1 MTMQM
6 QRQKISGRKL
16 VVCALVAV
24 FFLSASW
31 SNAATPEAINIAWTG
46 EYWSTLPFR
55 VAADKGFFER
65 ENLQA
70 RFITFQSTQLIT
82 NALMQ
87 GDIDY
92 GTTLAIAGAA
102 LRGLPLKIVGVVA
115 KGTGYAIVSKR
126 EIDTV
131 KGLKGKKFALNSF
144 GSAPDYAVYTF
155 FSKNGLDPNRDVTF
169 LTIGGTSARFAA
181 LVGGTV
187 DATVVSS
194 PFEYIAEQQGFRT
207 LVSLKELAEFVNLPY
222 AGMAVTQEKIAKD
235 GGQMVKALRALR
247 AAMLLIR
254 EQRAASVELLA
265 KTLKLDRAVADRFY
279 PLYRELYNP
288 ELTVPDSVLE
298 EYKDVA
304 SFRLKDKEKIKELP
318 KIQVLRDWSF
328 AEKARQ

>member
-1 MTMQM
+1 MQM
-6 QRQKISGRKL
+6 HRKKTSGRKL
-16 VVCALVAV
+16 AVFALVAV
-24 FFLSASW
+24 FILGPGW
-31 SNAATPEAINIAWTG
+31 SNAATPEVINIAWTG

-55 VAADKGFFER
+55 VAVDKGFFER

-70 RFITFQSTQLIT
+70 RFINFQSIQLIT

-92 GTTLAIAGAA
+92 ATTLAIAGAA

-126 EIDTV
+126 EIDSL
-131 KGLKGKKFALNSF
+131 KGLKGKRFALNSF

-155 FSKNGLDPNRDVTF
+155 FSRNGLDPNRDVTF

-181 LVGGTV
+181 LVGGAV

-194 PFEYIAEQQGFRT
+194 PFEYFAEQQGFRT

-222 AGMAVTQEKIAKD
+222 AGVAVTQEKIVKD
-235 GGQMVKALRALR
+235 GGQIVKVLRALR
-247 AAMLLIR
+247 AAMLFIR
-254 EQRAASVELLA
+254 EQPAASADLLA
-265 KTLKLDRAVADRFY
+265 KTLKLNRAVADRFY

-288 ELTVPDSVLE
+288 ELTVSDSILE
-298 EYKDVA
+298 EFIAVGN
-304 SFRLKDKEKIKELP
+304 FRLKGTEKDKDLL

>member
-1 MTMQM
+1 MP
-6 QRQKISGRKL
+6 L
-16 VVCALVAV
+16 
-24 FFLSASW
+24 
-31 SNAATPEAINIAWTG
+31 
-46 EYWSTLPFR
+46 FR
-55 VAADKGFFER
+55 
-65 ENLQA
+65 
-70 RFITFQSTQLIT
+70 S
-82 NALMQ
+82 
-87 GDIDY
+87 
-92 GTTLAIAGAA
+92 
-102 LRGLPLKIVGVVA
+102 
-115 KGTGYAIVSKR
+115 

-222 AGMAVTQEKIAKD
+222 AGVAVTQEKIAKD
-235 GGQMVKALRALR
+235 GGQMVKALRAL
-247 AAMLLIR
+247 
-254 EQRAASVELLA
+254 RAASVELLA

>member
-1 MTMQM
+1 MQM
-6 QRQKISGRKL
+6 QRQKPSGRRLAVFAL
-16 VVCALVAV
+16 VVV
-24 FFLSASW
+24 FNLGPGW
-31 SNAATPEAINIAWTG
+31 SNAATPEVINIAWTG

-70 RFITFQSTQLIT
+70 RFINFQSTQLIT

-87 GDIDY
+87 GDLDY
-92 GTTLAIAGAA
+92 ATTLAIAGAA

-126 EIDTV
+126 EIENI

-155 FSKNGLDPNRDVTF
+155 FSKNGLDPNREVTF

-181 LVGGTV
+181 LVGGAV

-207 LVSLKELAEFVNLPY
+207 LVSLKELAEYVNLPY
-222 AGMAVTQEKIAKD
+222 AGVAVTQEKIAKG
-235 GGQMVKALRALR
+235 GGQIVKALRALR
-247 AAMLLIR
+247 AAILFIL
-254 EQRAASVELLA
+254 EQRAVSVDLLA
-265 KTLKLDRAVADRFY
+265 KTLKLNRAVGEKFY

-288 ELTVPDSVLE
+288 ELTVPDSILE
-298 EYKDVA
+298 EFIAVGN
-304 SFRLKDKEKIKELP
+304 FRLKGAEKDKELL

-328 AEKARQ
+328 AEKAKP

>member
-1 MTMQM
+1 MQM
-6 QRQKISGRKL
+6 HRTKTSGRKL
-16 VVCALVAV
+16 AGFVLVAV
-24 FFLSASW
+24 FIFGPGW
-31 SNAATPEAINIAWTG
+31 SNAATPEVINIAWTG

-65 ENLQA
+65 ENLHA
-70 RFITFQSTQLIT
+70 RFINFQATQVIT

-126 EIDTV
+126 EIDTL

-169 LTIGGTSARFAA
+169 LTVGGTSARFAA
-181 LVGGTV
+181 LVGGAV

-207 LVSLKELAEFVNLPY
+207 LVSLKELAEYVNLPY
-222 AGMAVTQEKIAKD
+222 AGVAVTQEKIAKD
-235 GGQMVKALRALR
+235 GAQIVKVLRALR
-247 AAMLLIR
+247 AAMLFIL
-254 EQRAASVELLA
+254 EQRAASVDLLA
-265 KTLKLDRAVADRFY
+265 KTLKLNRAVADRYY
-279 PLYRELYNP
+279 PLYRELYDP
-288 ELTVPDSVLE
+288 ELTISDSILE
-298 EYKDVA
+298 EFVA
-304 SFRLKDKEKIKELP
+304 VSNFRLKSTEKDKELL

-328 AEKARQ
+328 AEKAKQ

>member
-1 MTMQM
+1 MHRTN
-6 QRQKISGRKL
+6 ISGRKL
-16 VVCALVAV
+16 AGFTLIAIFVLGPG
-24 FFLSASW
+24 W
-31 SNAATPEAINIAWTG
+31 SNAATPEVINIAWTG

-65 ENLQA
+65 ENLHA
-70 RFITFQSTQLIT
+70 RFINFQATQVIT

-126 EIDTV
+126 EIDTI

-181 LVGGTV
+181 LVGGAV

-207 LVSLKELAEFVNLPY
+207 LVSLKELAEYVNLPY
-222 AGMAVTQEKIAKD
+222 AGVAVTQEKIAKD
-235 GGQMVKALRALR
+235 GGQIVKALRALR
-247 AAMLLIR
+247 AAMLFIL

-265 KTLKLDRAVADRFY
+265 KTLKLNRAVADRFY

-288 ELTVPDSVLE
+288 ELTISDSILE
-298 EYKDVA
+298 EFIAVGN
-304 SFRLKDKEKIKELP
+304 FRLKGTEKDKELLKIH
-318 KIQVLRDWSF
+318 VLRDWSF
-328 AEKARQ
+328 AEKAKQ

>member
-1 MTMQM
+1 MQTH
-6 QRQKISGRKL
+6 RHKISRKRL
-16 VVCALVAV
+16 AVLALAAALVLGAG
-24 FFLSASW
+24 W
-31 SNAATPEAINIAWTG
+31 NNRATPEVINIAWTG

-70 RFITFQSTQLIT
+70 RFITFQATQLIT

-126 EIDTV
+126 EIDTL

-144 GSAPDYAVYTF
+144 GSAPDYTVYTF

-207 LVSLKELAEFVNLPY
+207 LVSLKELAEYVNLPY
-222 AGMAVTQEKIAKD
+222 AGVAVTQEKIAKD
-235 GGQMVKALRALR
+235 VGQMVKVLRALR
-247 AAMLLIR
+247 AAMLFIR
-254 EQRAASVELLA
+254 EQPAASVELLA
-265 KTLKLDRAVADRFY
+265 KTLKLNRAVAERFY
-279 PLYRELYNP
+279 PVYRELYNP
-288 ELTVPDSVLE
+288 ELTIPDSILE
-298 EYKDVA
+298 EFISV
-304 SFRLKDKEKIKELP
+304 SNFRLKGAEKDKELL

-328 AEKARQ
+328 AEKAKQ

>member
-1 MTMQM
+1 MQM
-6 QRQKISGRKL
+6 HRHKTSGRKR
-16 VVCALVAV
+16 VGFAFVAAFV
-24 FFLSASW
+24 LCLAWNNTARS
-31 SNAATPEAINIAWTG
+31 EVINIAWTG

-70 RFITFQSTQLIT
+70 RFINFQSTQLIT
-82 NALMQ
+82 SALMQ

-92 GTTLAIAGAA
+92 ATTLAIAGAA
-102 LRGLPLKIVGVVA
+102 LRGLPLKIVGIVA

-126 EIDTV
+126 EIETV

-181 LVGGTV
+181 LVGGAV

-207 LVSLKELAEFVNLPY
+207 LVSLKELAEYVNLPY
-222 AGMAVTQEKIAKD
+222 AGVAVTQVKIAKD
-235 GGQMVKALRALR
+235 GGQIVKFLKALR
-247 AAMLLIR
+247 AAMLFIR

-265 KTLKLDRAVADRFY
+265 KSLKLDRAVAERFY

-288 ELTVPDSVLE
+288 ELTVSDSILE
-298 EYKDVA
+298 EFIAV
-304 SFRLKDKEKIKELP
+304 SNFRLKSTEKDKELP

-328 AEKARQ
+328 AEKAKQ

>member
-1 MTMQM
+1 MQM
-6 QRQKISGRKL
+6 QRQKPSGRRLAVFAL
-16 VVCALVAV
+16 VVV
-24 FFLSASW
+24 FNLGPGW
-31 SNAATPEAINIAWTG
+31 SNAATPEVINIAWTG

-70 RFITFQSTQLIT
+70 RFINFQSTQLIT

-87 GDIDY
+87 GDLDY
-92 GTTLAIAGAA
+92 ATTLAIAGAA

-126 EIDTV
+126 EIENI

-181 LVGGTV
+181 LVGGAV

-207 LVSLKELAEFVNLPY
+207 LVSLKELAEYVNLPY
-222 AGMAVTQEKIAKD
+222 AGVAVTQEKITKG
-235 GGQMVKALRALR
+235 GGQIVKALRGLR
-247 AAMLLIR
+247 AAILFIL
-254 EQRAASVELLA
+254 EQRAVSVDLLA
-265 KTLKLDRAVADRFY
+265 KTLKLNRAVAEKFY

-288 ELTVPDSVLE
+288 ELTVPDSILE
-298 EYKDVA
+298 EFIAVGN
-304 SFRLKDKEKIKELP
+304 FRLKGAEKDKELL
-318 KIQVLRDWSF
+318 KIQVLRDWRF
-328 AEKARQ
+328 AEKAKP

>member
-1 MTMQM
+1 MQIS
-6 QRQKISGRKL
+6 RKKRSGRKFAGF
-16 VVCALVAV
+16 ALVAV
-24 FFLSASW
+24 FILSPGW
-31 SNAATPEAINIAWTG
+31 SNSATPEVINIAWTG

-55 VAADKGFFER
+55 VAADKGFFDR
-65 ENLQA
+65 ENLYA
-70 RFITFQSTQLIT
+70 RFINFQSTQLIT

-87 GDIDY
+87 GDLDY
-92 GTTLAIAGAA
+92 ATTLAIAGAA

-126 EIDTV
+126 EIENI

-181 LVGGTV
+181 LVGGAV

-207 LVSLKELAEFVNLPY
+207 LVSLKELAEYVNLPY
-222 AGMAVTQEKIAKD
+222 AGVAVTQEKIAKG
-235 GGQMVKALRALR
+235 GGQIVKALRGLR
-247 AAMLLIR
+247 AAILFIL
-254 EQRAASVELLA
+254 EQRAVSVDLLA
-265 KTLKLDRAVADRFY
+265 KTLKLNRAVAEKFY

-288 ELTVPDSVLE
+288 ELTVPDSILE
-298 EYKDVA
+298 EFIAVGN
-304 SFRLKDKEKIKELP
+304 FRLKGAEKDKELL

-328 AEKARQ
+328 AEKAKP

>member
-1 MTMQM
+1 MQM
-6 QRQKISGRKL
+6 HRTKTSGRKL
-16 VVCALVAV
+16 AGFVLVAV
-24 FFLSASW
+24 FIFGPGW
-31 SNAATPEAINIAWTG
+31 SNAATPEVINIAWTG

-65 ENLQA
+65 ENLHA
-70 RFITFQSTQLIT
+70 RFINFQATQVIT

-126 EIDTV
+126 EIDTL

-169 LTIGGTSARFAA
+169 LTVGGTSARFAA
-181 LVGGTV
+181 LVGGAV

-207 LVSLKELAEFVNLPY
+207 LVSLKELAEYVNLPY
-222 AGMAVTQEKIAKD
+222 AGVAVTQEKIAKD
-235 GGQMVKALRALR
+235 GAQIVKVLRALR
-247 AAMLLIR
+247 AAMLFIL
-254 EQRAASVELLA
+254 EQRAASVDLLA
-265 KTLKLDRAVADRFY
+265 KTLKLNRAVADRYY

-288 ELTVPDSVLE
+288 ELTISDSILE
-298 EYKDVA
+298 EFVA
-304 SFRLKDKEKIKELP
+304 VSNFRLKSTEKDKELL

-328 AEKARQ
+328 AEKAKQ

>member
-1 MTMQM
+1 MQM
-6 QRQKISGRKL
+6 HRTKTSGRKL
-16 VVCALVAV
+16 AVFVWVAV
-24 FFLSASW
+24 FILGPGW
-31 SNAATPEAINIAWTG
+31 SNAATPEVINIAWTG

-65 ENLQA
+65 ENFYA
-70 RFITFQSTQLIT
+70 RFINFQSTQLIT

-87 GDIDY
+87 GDLDY
-92 GTTLAIAGAA
+92 ATTLAIAGAA

-126 EIDTV
+126 EIETV

-155 FSKNGLDPNRDVTF
+155 FSKSGLDPNRDVTF

-181 LVGGTV
+181 LVGGAV

-207 LVSLKELAEFVNLPY
+207 LVSLKELAEYVNLPY
-222 AGMAVTQEKIAKD
+222 AGVAVTQEKIAKD
-235 GGQMVKALRALR
+235 GGQIVKVLRALR
-247 AAMLLIR
+247 AAMLFIR
-254 EQRAASVELLA
+254 EQRAASVELLT
-265 KTLKLDRAVADRFY
+265 KSLKLNRAVADRFY

-288 ELTVPDSVLE
+288 ELSISDSVLE
-298 EYKDVA
+298 EFIAV
-304 SFRLKDKEKIKELP
+304 SNFRLKSTEKDKELL

-328 AEKARQ
+328 TEKAKQ

>member
-1 MTMQM
+1 MQM
-6 QRQKISGRKL
+6 HRQKISGRRL
-16 VVCALVAV
+16 AVFALVAV
-24 FFLSASW
+24 FILGPGW
-31 SNAATPEAINIAWTG
+31 SNAATPEVINIAWTG

-70 RFITFQSTQLIT
+70 RFINFQSTQLIT

-87 GDIDY
+87 GDLDY
-92 GTTLAIAGAA
+92 ATTLAIAGAA

-126 EIDTV
+126 EIETLKD
-131 KGLKGKKFALNSF
+131 LKGKKFALNSF

-181 LVGGTV
+181 LVGGAV

-207 LVSLKELAEFVNLPY
+207 LVSLKELAEYVNLPY
-222 AGMAVTQEKIAKD
+222 AGVAVTQEKIAKD
-235 GGQMVKALRALR
+235 GGQIVKALRALR
-247 AAMLLIR
+247 AAMLFIL
-254 EQRAASVELLA
+254 EQRAASVDLLA
-265 KTLKLDRAVADRFY
+265 KTLKLNRAVADKFY

-288 ELTVPDSVLE
+288 ELTISDSILE
-298 EYKDVA
+298 EFIAVGN
-304 SFRLKDKEKIKELP
+304 FRLKGTEKDKELLKIH
-318 KIQVLRDWSF
+318 VLRDWSF
-328 AEKARQ
+328 AEKAKQ

>member
-1 MTMQM
+1 MQM
-6 QRQKISGRKL
+6 QRQKPSGRRLAVFAL
-16 VVCALVAV
+16 VVV
-24 FFLSASW
+24 FNLGPGW
-31 SNAATPEAINIAWTG
+31 SNAATPEVINIAWTG

-70 RFITFQSTQLIT
+70 RFINFQSTQLIT

-87 GDIDY
+87 GDLDY
-92 GTTLAIAGAA
+92 ATTLAIAGAA

-126 EIDTV
+126 KIENI

-181 LVGGTV
+181 LVGGAV

-207 LVSLKELAEFVNLPY
+207 LVSLKELAEYVNLPY
-222 AGMAVTQEKIAKD
+222 AGVAVTQEKIAKG
-235 GGQMVKALRALR
+235 GGQIVKALRALR
-247 AAMLLIR
+247 AAILFIL
-254 EQRAASVELLA
+254 EQRAVSVDLLA
-265 KTLKLDRAVADRFY
+265 KTLKLNRAVGEKFY

-288 ELTVPDSVLE
+288 ELTVPDSILE
-298 EYKDVA
+298 EFIAVGN
-304 SFRLKDKEKIKELP
+304 FRLKGAEKDKELL

-328 AEKARQ
+328 AEKAKP

>member
-1 MTMQM
+1 MQM
-6 QRQKISGRKL
+6 HRKKTSGRKL
-16 VVCALVAV
+16 AGIVLVAV
-24 FFLSASW
+24 LILGPGW
-31 SNAATPEAINIAWTG
+31 SNAATPEVINIAWTG

-65 ENLQA
+65 ENLYA
-70 RFITFQSTQLIT
+70 RFINFQSTQLIT
-82 NALMQ
+82 SALMQ

-92 GTTLAIAGAA
+92 ATTLAIAGAA

-115 KGTGYAIVSKR
+115 KGTGYAVVSKR
-126 EIDTV
+126 EIETL

-144 GSAPDYAVYTF
+144 GSAPDYAVYTL

-181 LVGGTV
+181 LVGGAV

-207 LVSLKELAEFVNLPY
+207 LVSLKELAEYVNLPY
-222 AGMAVTQEKIAKD
+222 AGAAVTQEKIAKD
-235 GGQMVKALRALR
+235 GGQIVKVLRALR
-247 AAMLLIR
+247 AAMLFIR
-254 EQRAASVELLA
+254 EQRAASVDLLA
-265 KTLKLDRAVADRFY
+265 KTLKLNRPVAERFY

-288 ELTVPDSVLE
+288 ELTISDSILE
-298 EYKDVA
+298 EFIAV
-304 SFRLKDKEKIKELP
+304 SNFRLKSTEKDKELL

>member
-1 MTMQM
+1 MQM
-6 QRQKISGRKL
+6 HRTKTSGRKL
-16 VVCALVAV
+16 AVFVWVAV
-24 FFLSASW
+24 FILGPGW
-31 SNAATPEAINIAWTG
+31 SNAATPEVINIAWTG

-65 ENLQA
+65 ENFYA
-70 RFITFQSTQLIT
+70 RFINFQSTQLIT

-92 GTTLAIAGAA
+92 ATTLAIAGAA

-126 EIDTV
+126 EIETV

-155 FSKNGLDPNRDVTF
+155 FSKSGLDPNRDVTF

-181 LVGGTV
+181 LVGGAV

-207 LVSLKELAEFVNLPY
+207 LVSLKELAEYVNLPY
-222 AGMAVTQEKIAKD
+222 AGVAVTQEKIAKD
-235 GGQMVKALRALR
+235 GEQLVKVLRALR
-247 AAMLLIR
+247 AAMLFIR
-254 EQRAASVELLA
+254 EQRAASVELLT
-265 KTLKLDRAVADRFY
+265 KSLKLNRAVADRFY

-288 ELTVPDSVLE
+288 ELSISDSVLE
-298 EYKDVA
+298 EFIAV
-304 SFRLKDKEKIKELP
+304 SNFRLKSTEKDKELL

-328 AEKARQ
+328 AEKAKQ

>member
-1 MTMQM
+1 MQM
-6 QRQKISGRKL
+6 QRQKPSGRRLAVFAL
-16 VVCALVAV
+16 VVV
-24 FFLSASW
+24 FNLGPGW
-31 SNAATPEAINIAWTG
+31 SNAATPEVINIAWTG

-70 RFITFQSTQLIT
+70 RFINFQSTQLIT
-82 NALMQ
+82 NSLMQ
-87 GDIDY
+87 GDLDY
-92 GTTLAIAGAA
+92 ATTLAIAGAA

-126 EIDTV
+126 EIENI

-181 LVGGTV
+181 LVGGAV

-207 LVSLKELAEFVNLPY
+207 LVSLKELAEYVNLPY
-222 AGMAVTQEKIAKD
+222 AGVAVTQEKIAKG
-235 GGQMVKALRALR
+235 GGQIVKALRGLR
-247 AAMLLIR
+247 AAILFIL
-254 EQRAASVELLA
+254 EQRAVSVDLLA
-265 KTLKLDRAVADRFY
+265 KTLKLNRAVAEKFY

-288 ELTVPDSVLE
+288 ELTVPDSILE
-298 EYKDVA
+298 EFIAVGN
-304 SFRLKDKEKIKELP
+304 FRLKGAEKDKELL

-328 AEKARQ
+328 AEKAKP

>member
-1 MTMQM
+1 MQM
-6 QRQKISGRKL
+6 HRAKTSGRKL
-16 VVCALVAV
+16 AVFVWVAV
-24 FFLSASW
+24 FILGPGW
-31 SNAATPEAINIAWTG
+31 SNAATPEVINIAWTG

-65 ENLQA
+65 ENFYA
-70 RFITFQSTQLIT
+70 RFINFQSTQLIT

-92 GTTLAIAGAA
+92 ATTLAIAGAA

-126 EIDTV
+126 EIETV

-155 FSKNGLDPNRDVTF
+155 FSKSGLDPNRDVTF

-181 LVGGTV
+181 LVGGAV

-207 LVSLKELAEFVNLPY
+207 LVSLKELAEYVNLPY
-222 AGMAVTQEKIAKD
+222 AGVAVTQEKIAKD
-235 GGQMVKALRALR
+235 GGQIVKVLRALR
-247 AAMLLIR
+247 AAMLFIR
-254 EQRAASVELLA
+254 EQRAASVELLT
-265 KTLKLDRAVADRFY
+265 KSLKLNRAVADRFY

-288 ELTVPDSVLE
+288 ELSISDSVLE
-298 EYKDVA
+298 EFIAV
-304 SFRLKDKEKIKELP
+304 SNFRLKSTEKDKELL

-328 AEKARQ
+328 AEKAKQ

>member
-1 MTMQM
+1 MQM
-6 QRQKISGRKL
+6 HRAKTSGRKL
-16 VVCALVAV
+16 AVFVWVAV
-24 FFLSASW
+24 FILGPGW
-31 SNAATPEAINIAWTG
+31 SNAATTEVINIAWTG

-65 ENLQA
+65 ENFYA
-70 RFITFQSTQLIT
+70 RFINFQSTQLIT

-92 GTTLAIAGAA
+92 ATTLAIAGAA

-126 EIDTV
+126 EIETV

-155 FSKNGLDPNRDVTF
+155 FSKRGLDPNRDVTF

-181 LVGGTV
+181 LVGGAV

-207 LVSLKELAEFVNLPY
+207 LVSLKELAEYVNLPY
-222 AGMAVTQEKIAKD
+222 AGVAVTQEKIAKD
-235 GGQMVKALRALR
+235 GGQIVKVLRALR
-247 AAMLLIR
+247 AAMLFIR
-254 EQRAASVELLA
+254 EQRAASVELLT
-265 KTLKLDRAVADRFY
+265 KSLKLNRAVADRFY

-288 ELTVPDSVLE
+288 ELSISDSVLE
-298 EYKDVA
+298 EFIAV
-304 SFRLKDKEKIKELP
+304 SNFRLKSTEKDKELL

-328 AEKARQ
+328 AEKAKQ

>member
-1 MTMQM
+1 MQM
-6 QRQKISGRKL
+6 HRTKTSGRKL
-16 VVCALVAV
+16 AVFVWVAV
-24 FFLSASW
+24 FILGPGW
-31 SNAATPEAINIAWTG
+31 SNAATPEVINIAWTG

-65 ENLQA
+65 ENFYA
-70 RFITFQSTQLIT
+70 RFINFQSTQLIT

-92 GTTLAIAGAA
+92 ATTLAIAGAA

-126 EIDTV
+126 EIETV

-155 FSKNGLDPNRDVTF
+155 FSKSGLDPNRDVTF

-181 LVGGTV
+181 LVGGAV

-207 LVSLKELAEFVNLPY
+207 LVSLKELAEYVNLPY
-222 AGMAVTQEKIAKD
+222 AGVAVTQEKIAKD
-235 GGQMVKALRALR
+235 GGQIVKVLRALR
-247 AAMLLIR
+247 AAMLFIR
-254 EQRAASVELLA
+254 EQRAASVEVLT
-265 KTLKLDRAVADRFY
+265 KSLKLNRAVADRFY

-288 ELTVPDSVLE
+288 ELSISDSVLE
-298 EYKDVA
+298 EFIAV
-304 SFRLKDKEKIKELP
+304 SNFRLKSTEKDKELL

-328 AEKARQ
+328 AEKAKQ

>member
-1 MTMQM
+1 MAMQM
-6 QRQKISGRKL
+6 HQHYISARKL
-16 VVCALVAV
+16 VVFALVAV
-24 FFLSASW
+24 FILGPGW
-31 SNAATPEAINIAWTG
+31 GNAATPEVINIAWTG

-65 ENLQA
+65 ENLHG
-70 RFITFQSTQLIT
+70 RFINFQSTQLIT
-82 NALMQ
+82 AALMQ

-92 GTTLAIAGAA
+92 ATTLAIAGAA

-126 EIDTV
+126 EIETL

-155 FSKNGLDPNRDVTF
+155 FNKNGLDPNRDVTF

-181 LVGGTV
+181 LVGGAV

-207 LVSLKELAEFVNLPY
+207 LVSLKELAEYVNLPY
-222 AGMAVTQEKIAKD
+222 AGVAVTQEKIAKD
-235 GGQMVKALRALR
+235 GGQIVKVLRALR
-247 AAMLLIR
+247 AAMLFIR

-265 KTLKLDRAVADRFY
+265 KTLKLNRAVAERFY

-288 ELTVPDSVLE
+288 ELTISDSILE
-298 EYKDVA
+298 EFIAV
-304 SFRLKDKEKIKELP
+304 SNFRLKSTEKDKELP

>member
-1 MTMQM
+1 MQM
-6 QRQKISGRKL
+6 QRQKLSGRRLAVFAL
-16 VVCALVAV
+16 VVV
-24 FFLSASW
+24 FILGPGW
-31 SNAATPEAINIAWTG
+31 SNAATPEVINIAWTG

-70 RFITFQSTQLIT
+70 RFINFQSTQLIT

-87 GDIDY
+87 GDLDY
-92 GTTLAIAGAA
+92 ATTLAIAGAA

-126 EIDTV
+126 EIENI
-131 KGLKGKKFALNSF
+131 KGLKGGKFALNSF

-181 LVGGTV
+181 LVGGAV

-207 LVSLKELAEFVNLPY
+207 LVSLKELAEYVNLPY
-222 AGMAVTQEKIAKD
+222 AGVAVTQEKIAKGD
-235 GGQMVKALRALR
+235 GQIVKALRALR
-247 AAMLLIR
+247 AAMLFIL
-254 EQRAASVELLA
+254 EQRAVSVDLLA
-265 KTLKLDRAVADRFY
+265 KTLKLNLAVAEKFY

-288 ELTVPDSVLE
+288 ELTVPDSILE
-298 EYKDVA
+298 EFIAVGN
-304 SFRLKDKEKIKELP
+304 FRLKGAEKDKELL

-328 AEKARQ
+328 AEKAKP

>member
-1 MTMQM
+1 MQM
-6 QRQKISGRKL
+6 HRQKISGRKL
-16 VVCALVAV
+16 AGFALVAV
-24 FFLSASW
+24 FILCPGW
-31 SNAATPEAINIAWTG
+31 SNAAIPEVINIAWTG

-70 RFITFQSTQLIT
+70 RFINFQSTQLIT
-82 NALMQ
+82 SALMQ
-87 GDIDY
+87 RDIDY
-92 GTTLAIAGAA
+92 ATTLAIAGAA

-126 EIDTV
+126 EIETLKD
-131 KGLKGKKFALNSF
+131 LKGKKFALNSF

-181 LVGGTV
+181 LVGGAV

-222 AGMAVTQEKIAKD
+222 AGVAVTQEKIAQD
-235 GGQMVKALRALR
+235 GGQIVKVLRALR
-247 AAMLLIR
+247 AAMLFIR

-265 KTLKLDRAVADRFY
+265 KTLKLNRTVADRFY

-288 ELTVPDSVLE
+288 ELTISDAILE
-298 EYKDVA
+298 EFITV
-304 SFRLKDKEKIKELP
+304 STFRLKSAEKDKELL
-318 KIQVLRDWSF
+318 KIQVLRDWTF
-328 AEKARQ
+328 AEKAKP

>member
-1 MTMQM
+1 MQM
-6 QRQKISGRKL
+6 HRTKTSGRKL
-16 VVCALVAV
+16 AVFVWVAV
-24 FFLSASW
+24 FILGPGW
-31 SNAATPEAINIAWTG
+31 SNAATPEVINIAWTG

-65 ENLQA
+65 ENFYA
-70 RFITFQSTQLIT
+70 RFINFQSTQLIT

-92 GTTLAIAGAA
+92 ATTLAIAGAA

-126 EIDTV
+126 EIETV

-155 FSKNGLDPNRDVTF
+155 FSKSGLDPNRDVTF

-181 LVGGTV
+181 LVGGAV

-207 LVSLKELAEFVNLPY
+207 LVSLKELAEYVNLPY
-222 AGMAVTQEKIAKD
+222 AGVAVTQEKIAKD
-235 GGQMVKALRALR
+235 GGQIVKVLRALR
-247 AAMLLIR
+247 AAMLFIR
-254 EQRAASVELLA
+254 EQRAASVELLT
-265 KTLKLDRAVADRFY
+265 KSLKLNRAVADRFY

-288 ELTVPDSVLE
+288 ELSISDSVLE
-298 EYKDVA
+298 EFIAV
-304 SFRLKDKEKIKELP
+304 SNFRLKSTEKDKELL

-328 AEKARQ
+328 AEKANNRD

>member
-1 MTMQM
+1 MRIHRKQ
-6 QRQKISGRKL
+6 IAWRKL
-16 VVCALVAV
+16 V
-24 FFLSASW
+24 LSILTSAFVLSPGW
-31 SNAATPEAINIAWTG
+31 SNRASAEVINIAWTG

-70 RFITFQSTQLIT
+70 RFINFQSTQLIT
-82 NALMQ
+82 AALMQ
-87 GDIDY
+87 GDLDY
-92 GTTLAIAGAA
+92 ATTLAIAGAA

-207 LVSLKELAEFVNLPY
+207 LVSLKELAEYVNLPY
-222 AGMAVTQEKIAKD
+222 AGVAVTQEKIAKD
-235 GGQMVKALRALR
+235 GGQIVRALRALR
-247 AAMLLIR
+247 AAMLFIL
-254 EQRAASVELLA
+254 EQRAVSVDLLA
-265 KTLKLDRAVADRFY
+265 KTLKLNRAVAEKFY

-288 ELTVPDSVLE
+288 DLTVPDSSLE
-298 EYKDVA
+298 EFIAVGN
-304 SFRLKDKEKIKELP
+304 FRLKGAEKDKELL
-318 KIQVLRDWSF
+318 KIQVLRDWIF
-328 AEKARQ
+328 ADKAKQ

>member
-1 MTMQM
+1 MQM
-6 QRQKISGRKL
+6 QRQKLSGRRLAVFAL
-16 VVCALVAV
+16 VVGLI
-24 FFLSASW
+24 LGPDW
-31 SNAATPEAINIAWTG
+31 SHAATPEVINIAWTG

-55 VAADKGFFER
+55 VAADRGFFEK
-65 ENLQA
+65 ENLYA
-70 RFITFQSTQLIT
+70 RFINFQSTQLIT
-82 NALMQ
+82 AALMQ
-87 GDIDY
+87 GDLDY

-126 EIDTV
+126 EIDSL

-144 GSAPDYAVYTF
+144 GSAPDYAVYTY

-169 LTIGGTSARFAA
+169 LTIGGTAARFAA

-194 PFEYIAEQQGFRT
+194 PFEHIAEQQGFRT
-207 LVSLKELAEFVNLPY
+207 LVSLKELAEYVNLPY

-235 GGQMVKALRALR
+235 GGQIVKALRALR
-247 AAMLLIR
+247 AAMLFIL
-254 EQRAASVELLA
+254 EQRAVSVDLLA
-265 KTLKLDRAVADRFY
+265 KTLKLNRAVAEKFY

-288 ELTVPDSVLE
+288 ELTVPDSSLE
-298 EYKDVA
+298 EFIAVGN
-304 SFRLKDKEKIKELP
+304 FRLKGAEKDKELL

-328 AEKARQ
+328 AEKAKQ